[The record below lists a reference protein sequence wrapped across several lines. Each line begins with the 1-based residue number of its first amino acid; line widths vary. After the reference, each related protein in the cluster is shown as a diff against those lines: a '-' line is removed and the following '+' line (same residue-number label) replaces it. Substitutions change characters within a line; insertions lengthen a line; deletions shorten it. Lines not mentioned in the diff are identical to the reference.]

1 MKLRSKEIPVH
12 FIEVGDL
19 NEFIASH
26 YNLKSYNAALD
37 QNWNDLE
44 EVHLIPVTGLAP
56 TDSQLQI
63 LRNLEANLKS
73 GYTLLA
79 IMADLG
85 YRGIIPDNLYLVTCE

>member
-1 MKLRSKEIPVH
+1 MGNAEQVTIVMKDDSKLLSE
-12 FIEVGDL
+12 G
-19 NEFIASH
+19 
-26 YNLKSYNAALD
+26 ALLV
-37 QNWNDLE
+37 QRAGLMKVTNDLE